1 MGSSDARDDGT
12 SRPPREPF
20 DVRELQAKIDAAL
33 EREHAVWGVLV
44 HSTGLGRDVASRNPD
59 TALVPASNVK
69 MFTAMAALT
78 VWNVGPHRTFDTRA
92 HVVRDDSKGAVLCVH
107 PSGDPTLR
115 PADVDDLARAALA
128 ASDVPATEVRRV
140 RLGGK
145 EWQDEGAHPTW
156 EVGDTRRAWAAPPS
170 RATMTSDEA
179 DGDAAAPRLPPPPPP
194 PPTRGHPRADPRRP
208 PPPPRHHTGVRVVRD
223 GRPLPR
229 RVAQLPARLGAGCA
243 ALEDSDNLVAE
254 QLLRAASGGK
264 DSGRFLTSWSAVQA
278 HKRCPRTSPTA
289 DGASPTPRRM
299 RFVDGSGL
307 SRHNLAPPRAFVALV
322 AARASR
328 PRRPNGRDRT
338 DATGEDV
345 RPHGVGDG
353 ESAVWGVSGRVGGGW
368 THGDAS
374 RSTARRRGGGSR
386 QDGEHDGDVRDVRV
400 LEKHPDPALGEVVFS
415 VIANNHVGNIP
426 DAAHRLRDVVDE
438 VVALIS
444 LARASGSRRRT
455 GRIELASRRE
465 LPVPRR
471 VP

>member
-1 MGSSDARDDGT
+1 MGSSDTRGDGA

-20 DVRELQAKIDAAL
+20 DIRELQSKIDAAL

-44 HSTGLGRDVASRNPD
+44 HSTGLGRDVASRHPD

-78 VWNVGPHRTFDTRA
+78 VWTVGPHRTFDTRA

-115 PADVDDLARAALA
+115 PADVDDLARASLA
-128 ASDVPATEVRRV
+128 SSDVPASEVRRV

-156 EVGDTRRAWAAPPS
+156 EVGDARRAWAAPPS

-179 DGDAAAPRLPPPPPP
+179 DGPRPPRDAAAPPDSPRRRLLHRLEATLELTP
-194 PPTRGHPRADPRRP
+194 ADP
-208 PPPPRHHTGVRVVRD
+208 D
-223 GRPLPR
+223 LPR
-229 RVAQLPARLGAGCA
+229 DIVPSCESCEMGDFSRIASRSSPPVSALVRA

-278 HKRCPRTSPTA
+278 HKRCPRTSTTA
-289 DGASPTPRRM
+289 DGASPTPRRI

-322 AARASR
+322 VDALR
-328 PRRPNGRDRT
+328 GRDVEREEIELMRQEKMYGPT
-338 DATGEDV
+338 VLGTGRAPCGVFLDAL
-345 RPHGVGDG
+345 
-353 ESAVWGVSGRVGGGW
+353 AVGGRTG
-368 THGDAS
+368 TL
-374 RSTARRRGGGSR
+374 RGR
-386 QDGEHDGDVRDVRV
+386 LRDVEGEIRAKTGSMTGTCAMSGYF
-400 LEKHPDPALGEVVFS
+400 EKHPDPALGEVIFS
-415 VIANNHVGNIP
+415 VIANNHVGNVP

-444 LARASGSRRRT
+444 LARASGESSVD
-455 GRIELASRRE
+455 G
-465 LPVPRR
+465 PD
-471 VP
+471 